1 MLSSL
6 VSEHVQR
13 PKPIQGASFNFHE
26 VGKARDGFPLTR
38 NLHVST
44 HANFTR
50 VNKIEAMYGKSRVNV
65 KVERDSTFFF
75 PASLPLYIL
84 FPRVKFTCIR
94 T

>member
-65 KVERDSTFFF
+65 KVERGSTFFF
-75 PASLPLYIL
+75 PASLPLYI
-84 FPRVKFTCIR
+84 FFFRE
-94 T
+94 

>member
-1 MLSSL
+1 MC
-6 VSEHVQR
+6 R
-13 PKPIQGASFNFHE
+13 DPKPVQGASFNFHE
-26 VGKARDGFPLTR
+26 VGKARGGFPLRR
-38 NLHVST
+38 NLHVRT

-65 KVERDSTFFF
+65 KVERGSTFFF
-75 PASLPLYIL
+75 RASLPLYIL